1 MGRELY
7 GAELMAYN
15 LSIDGKSWQ
24 DYRTSAP
31 GYGEPDS
38 GYSFSDMRGAP
49 LYDYSY
55 GQVRDAAQSL
65 GIKNVNKAQEV
76 QAIVDRIR
84 NPVAAAAKATQAQAQ
99 TQPAQQASSYTP
111 TYLPVNDPT
120 TTTTTTQTP
129 ATSTSTTS
137 TPTESA
143 APTVSFSDQLSDIAG
158 MFDTFRVDYEKQLA
172 DIQAA
177 NDARMTEMMNQ
188 MQMYQQ
194 QAAQS
199 QRELMIG
206 LQARDRDPAD
216 VRMARSRG
224 QRRGLSGTGTTG
236 YFGRGDL
243 RISSL
248 NVPTTNLAIPNTKPT
263 ATATGSF
270 A

>member
-65 GIKNVNKAQEV
+65 GIKNVNKAKEV

-84 NPVAAAAKATQAQAQ
+84 NPVVAAAKATQAPAPP
-99 TQPAQQASSYTP
+99 QPTQQAPSYTP

-120 TTTTTTQTP
+120 TTTQTS
-129 ATSTSTTS
+129 AASTPTTS

-143 APTVSFSDQLSDIAG
+143 APTASIDDRMADIAG
-158 MFDTFRVDYEKQLA
+158 MFDTFRQDYAKQLA

-177 NDARMTEMMNQ
+177 NDARMAEMMNQ

-206 LQARDRDPAD
+206 LQARDRNPAD

-248 NVPTTNLAIPNTKPT
+248 NVPTTNLAITNAKPT
-263 ATATGSF
+263 AAATGSF

>member
-65 GIKNVNKAQEV
+65 GIKNVNKAKEV

-84 NPVAAAAKATQAQAQ
+84 NPVVAQAPARQATATQAQTPTQPTQQ
-99 TQPAQQASSYTP
+99 TQPSTP
-111 TYLPVNDPT
+111 S
-120 TTTTTTQTP
+120 TTTTTQTS
-129 ATSTSTTS
+129 AASTPTTS

-143 APTVSFSDQLSDIAG
+143 APTASIDDRMADIAG
-158 MFDTFRVDYEKQLA
+158 MFDTFREDYARQLA

-177 NDARMTEMMNQ
+177 NDARMAEMMNQ

-206 LQARDRDPAD
+206 LQARDRNPAD

-248 NVPTTNLAIPNTKPT
+248 NVPTTNLAITNAKPT
-263 ATATGSF
+263 AAATGSF